1 MAVNATPTDDETNW
15 PSIPDG
21 LVGDDLARALVRRG
35 VKRAAAQVDGRC
47 RRGGFREGAHTR
59 PPAGPS
65 YERRTTRVVLP
76 PDRDVK
82 FRGHVRGAMEMM
94 VELGVLDSTDEVVIL
109 AMLSLSNE
117 VGLLAWANQHKIGR
131 RAHVSD
137 RTVRSVLPKLRALG
151 LVDWSHEFRNG
162 RHYPNRY
169 VFYLPEHWT
178 RRRVLAAK
186 KRVGPEPDGKVEYAE
201 WCVAVADEVM
211 NPTRARRPRPP
222 ASKVGAGRV
231 TPQPAS
237 ERAAQPP
244 PVQSQPDVVDEHTQ
258 CAKHWADRA
267 SAADWLAVLGGEVES
282 WLQSSVERR
291 GSASQA
297 LVVEAAAT
305 RLRAGQ
311 QIPGPSP

>member
-1 MAVNATPTDDETNW
+1 
-15 PSIPDG
+15 
-21 LVGDDLARALVRRG
+21 VGDDLARALVRRG
-35 VKRAAAQVDGRC
+35 VKRATAQVDGRC

-59 PPAGPS
+59 PTEGPS

-76 PDRDVK
+76 ADRDVK

-109 AMLSLSNE
+109 AMLSLANE

-137 RTVRSVLPKLRALG
+137 RTIRSVLPKLRALG

-169 VFYLPEHWT
+169 VFLLPDHWT

-211 NPTRARRPRPP
+211 SPTRRPRPRPP
-222 ASKVGAGRV
+222 ASKVGGGRV
-231 TPQPAS
+231 TSRTAVG
-237 ERAAQPP
+237 PP
-244 PVQSQPDVVDEHTQ
+244 PPPAAESDVDDEHARR
-258 CAKHWADRA
+258 AKDWADRA
-267 SAADWLAVLGGEVES
+267 SAADWLAVLGGEVEP
-282 WLQSSVERR
+282 WLKSSAERR
-291 GSASQA
+291 GAAARA
-297 LVVEAAAT
+297 LAVEAVAS
-305 RLRAGQ
+305 RFRAGRPV
-311 QIPGPSP
+311 PGPSP

>member
-1 MAVNATPTDDETNW
+1 M
-15 PSIPDG
+15 
-21 LVGDDLARALVRRG
+21 GDDLARALVRRG
-35 VKRAAAQVDGRC
+35 VKRATAQVDGRC

-59 PPAGPS
+59 PTEGPS

-76 PDRDVK
+76 ADRDVK

-109 AMLSLSNE
+109 AMLSLANE

-137 RTVRSVLPKLRALG
+137 RTIRSVLPKLRALG

-169 VFYLPEHWT
+169 VFLLPDHWT

-211 NPTRARRPRPP
+211 SPTRRPRPRPP
-222 ASKVGAGRV
+222 ASKVGGGRV
-231 TPQPAS
+231 TSRTAVG
-237 ERAAQPP
+237 PP
-244 PVQSQPDVVDEHTQ
+244 PPPAAESDVDDEHARR
-258 CAKHWADRA
+258 AKDWADRA
-267 SAADWLAVLGGEVES
+267 SAADWLAVLGGEVEP
-282 WLQSSVERR
+282 WLKSSAERR
-291 GSASQA
+291 GAAARA
-297 LVVEAAAT
+297 LAVEAVAS
-305 RLRAGQ
+305 RFRAGRPV
-311 QIPGPSP
+311 PGPSP